1 MSTQIQMSDI
11 SVDCVVFGYDE
22 NQLKVLLIEQKRLE
36 ENAPQRFALPG
47 DLVYEQEGLDAA
59 AERVLKEL
67 TSLENVYLEQFKS
80 FGDPNRVSKQKDLAW
95 LRAFRQ
101 NPDVR
106 VITVGYYSLVKMEE
120 YQPEASSFAKD
131 AVWIPVNELPELAFD
146 HNQILNDALMALRN
160 KFRFYP
166 VEFQLLPKK
175 FTLSQLQELNEL
187 ILEEKLDKRNFRR
200 KALKLEGLIPLDE
213 KQKGVL
219 HKPAQLYSF
228 AENN

>member
-1 MSTQIQMSDI
+1 MSDI

-22 NQLKVLLIEQKRLE
+22 NQLKVLLIEQKRV
-36 ENAPQRFALPG
+36 NKDAPARYALPG
-47 DLVYEQEGLDAA
+47 DLVYESEGLDAA
-59 AERVLKEL
+59 AARVLKEL
-67 TSLENVYLEQFKS
+67 TSLENVYLEQFRS

-106 VITVGYYSLVKMEE
+106 VITVGYYSLVKMEQ

-131 AVWIPVNELPELAFD
+131 AVWMPINNVPELAFD
-146 HNQILNDALMALRN
+146 HNMILNQALAALRS
-160 KFRFYP
+160 KFKFYP

-200 KALKLEGLIPLDE
+200 KALKLEGLVPLDE

-228 AENN
+228 AEKS

>member
-1 MSTQIQMSDI
+1 MSDI

-22 NQLKVLLIEQKRLE
+22 NQLKVLLIEQKRV
-36 ENAPQRFALPG
+36 NKDAPARYALPG
-47 DLVYEQEGLDAA
+47 DLVYESEGLDAA
-59 AERVLKEL
+59 AARVLKEL
-67 TSLENVYLEQFKS
+67 TSLENVYLEQFRS

-106 VITVGYYSLVKMEE
+106 VITVGYYSLVKMEQ

-131 AVWIPVNELPELAFD
+131 AVWMPIKNVPELAFD
-146 HNQILNDALMALRN
+146 HNMILNQALAALRS
-160 KFRFYP
+160 KFKFYP

-200 KALKLEGLIPLDE
+200 KALKLEGLVPLDE

-228 AENN
+228 AEKS